1 MIIQSAIR
9 LAFAAGCLTAIL
21 TLPTARAQMGA
32 PGGYGYG
39 PPPGAYGYGTPP
51 GAYGYG
57 TPPGAYGYGSPPAPY
72 GYGPPQGTYPP
83 PGSYGPSP
91 GPYGAP
97 SGPYPQTRYVA
108 PPPSAGTAG
117 KQLITN
123 GPQTNPGDVSP
134 SWSAQRNV
142 VESEQYER
150 QLKGNQAFR
159 QARMRKECGPIT
171 DPQLHRQ
178 CLDSFARY

>member
-1 MIIQSAIR
+1 MNGTTPSRPTSIR
-9 LAFAAGCLTAIL
+9 QIARLFCDGPLAFAASCLTAIL

-32 PGGYGYG
+32 PGG
-39 PPPGAYGYGTPP
+39 
-51 GAYGYG
+51 
-57 TPPGAYGYGSPPAPY
+57 YGYGSPPAPY

-97 SGPYPQTRYVA
+97 SGPYPQTQYVA

-123 GPQTNPGDVSP
+123 GPQTNPGDFSP

-171 DPQLHRQ
+171 DLQLHRQ